1 MSSSYILITNLLNIY
16 LFIIGIEKQI
26 IEMSH
31 RVN

>member
-16 LFIIGIEKQI
+16 IGIEKQI
-26 IEMSH
+26 IEMAH